1 MDGAAE
7 HPGLPIPV
15 RLRAADVAW
24 SIHVR
29 NLATGE
35 TFELDPDMVL
45 SMASVGKI
53 LLLAEVA
60 FRIEEGRLPAD
71 ELVHRTDADAVADS
85 GLWQHLDVESL
96 TVRDAAVL
104 VAATSDNLATN
115 VLLRRVGIEAIHET
129 ARALGLEDVRLH
141 DYVRDVRRPTDPP
154 RLSSGSARELAAIF
168 GRIATRD
175 LRSPAVSRMLEHW
188 LGLNTDLSMVAS
200 SLDLDPLAHAS
211 DGPALAL
218 MNKTGTDTGVRAD
231 CGLVSCGGVQ
241 VAYAAIANWEAA
253 SESILGD
260 VMADMRLIGGFV
272 RRLVEG
278 DDRSGA

>member
-1 MDGAAE
+1 MILQDKLLQDICALGRQRRDDEVAA
-7 HPGLPIPV
+7 V
-15 RLRAADVAW
+15 RAQHFGIGQVGGNRAQADVAD
-24 SIHVR
+24 
-29 NLATGE
+29 LGAQ
-35 TFELDPDMVL
+35 
-45 SMASVGKI
+45 
-53 LLLAEVA
+53 LLEQGREQQVA
-60 FRIEEGRLPAD
+60 LEIIRGN
-71 ELVHRTDADAVADS
+71 
-85 GLWQHLDVESL
+85 GDV
-96 TVRDAAVL
+96 D
-104 VAATSDNLATN
+104 
-115 VLLRRVGIEAIHET
+115 LRRVGIEAIDET

-168 GRIATRD
+168 GRIATRE

-200 SLDLDPLAHAS
+200 SLDLDPLAHAA

-231 CGLVSCGGVQ
+231 CGLVSYGGVQ

-253 SESILGD
+253 SESTLGD

>member
-15 RLRAADVAW
+15 RLRVADVTW

-85 GLWQHLDVESL
+85 GLWQHLDVRSL
-96 TVRDAAVL
+96 TVRDAAVSGSKRWTRPR
-104 VAATSDNLATN
+104 VRWGSKTCDSTITCEMSDVQLIRRGSR
-115 VLLRRVGIEAIHET
+115 VDLRESLQRYSGASPPESF
-129 ARALGLEDVRLH
+129 VRLRCH
-141 DYVRDVRRPTDPP
+141 GC
-154 RLSSGSARELAAIF
+154 SSTGS
-168 GRIATRD
+168 G
-175 LRSPAVSRMLEHW
+175 
-188 LGLNTDLSMVAS
+188 
-200 SLDLDPLAHAS
+200 
-211 DGPALAL
+211 
-218 MNKTGTDTGVRAD
+218 
-231 CGLVSCGGVQ
+231 
-241 VAYAAIANWEAA
+241 
-253 SESILGD
+253 
-260 VMADMRLIGGFV
+260 
-272 RRLVEG
+272 
-278 DDRSGA
+278 

>member
-1 MDGAAE
+1 
-7 HPGLPIPV
+7 
-15 RLRAADVAW
+15 
-24 SIHVR
+24 
-29 NLATGE
+29 T
-35 TFELDPDMVL
+35 L
-45 SMASVGKI
+45 SC
-53 LLLAEVA
+53 
-60 FRIEEGRLPAD
+60 
-71 ELVHRTDADAVADS
+71 
-85 GLWQHLDVESL
+85 
-96 TVRDAAVL
+96 
-104 VAATSDNLATN
+104 
-115 VLLRRVGIEAIHET
+115 
-129 ARALGLEDVRLH
+129 
-141 DYVRDVRRPTDPP
+141 
-154 RLSSGSARELAAIF
+154 GSARELAAIF

-175 LRSPAVSRMLEHW
+175 LVSPAVSRMLEHW

-253 SESILGD
+253 SEPTLGD